1 MRAALTIGLL
11 VVAAGQP
18 VAAYAF
24 LLDGVLIGAGDA
36 RWLAGAGVVLL
47 IAYLPVVAVLTVWRP
62 ALAGAGSGVALA
74 AIWGGFLIF
83 MTLRALVLGYRA
95 RQDTWLVTG
104 LR

>member
-1 MRAALTIGLL
+1 MITGAPTSSTRRVPSRAA
-11 VVAAGQP
+11 
-18 VAAYAF
+18 
-24 LLDGVLIGAGDA
+24 
-36 RWLAGAGVVLL
+36 L